1 MKKLIRLLI
10 ASVLLFSV
18 FGCATSSTA
27 EKYETR
33 LRPPEDFNPLWLR
46 YQELPGEKV
55 MVIAVDM
62 GGNWAF
68 GYDHDRDTLV
78 EAAENAAIKC
88 DKARKKHKVF
98 TGAKLFAVNN
108 DIVYYDKQFK

>member
-1 MKKLIRLLI
+1 MKKWIKLLI
-10 ASVLLFSV
+10 ASVFLVSL
-18 FGCATSSTA
+18 FGCATSSSD

-33 LRPPEDFNPLWLR
+33 LRPPEDFNPTWLK
-46 YQELPGEKV
+46 YQKLPGEKV
-55 MVIAVDM
+55 MVVAIDM

-68 GYDHDRDTLV
+68 GYDHDRTTLA

-88 DKARKKHKVF
+88 DKAREKHTVF
-98 TGAKLFAVNN
+98 TKAKLFAINN